1 MDLEKSPKKDNQQQ
15 PLECE
20 IASHSTSEQMKALAS
35 DGS

>member
-20 IASHSTSEQMKALAS
+20 IASHSTSEQIEN
-35 DGS
+35 